1 MEQRSQHFKQN
12 LISILEY
19 ILALLIILEYFTIY
33 RYLWLTYLII
43 AKGLSNLNVIRSPRR
58 LISNVNL
65 LEK

>member
-1 MEQRSQHFKQN
+1 MSTKISVH
-12 LISILEY
+12 SILEY